1 MLKNGPSLSIS
12 PETRYAWASHRKS
25 MLARKTRQYLQLDS
39 LAPDEYD
46 VQRLDGE
53 PGDF

>member
-1 MLKNGPSLSIS
+1 
-12 PETRYAWASHRKS
+12 